1 MEFAVSVIPIPGYL
15 VTESI
20 YIGSRTLV
28 YRGIRLAD
36 STPVA
41 IKLLANEYPRFSEL
55 VQFRNQYTIAKNLDL
70 PGVIK
75 SYSLEPYRNS
85 YALVMEDFGGISL
98 TEYVQERGSQ
108 EYIRSSITEFLEMA
122 IALTDTLNE
131 IHQKSII
138 HKDIKP
144 NNILINHETKKVKL
158 IDFSISS
165 LLPKESQELQNP
177 NVLEGTLA
185 YLSPE
190 QTGRMNR
197 GIDYRTD
204 FYSLGITFFE
214 ILTGELPFLS
224 NDPMELIHCHIAKQP
239 PVIDQINPE
248 IPQVLSNIITKLMA
262 KNAEDRYQSAIG
274 LKYDL
279 EKCLSQWQ
287 ERGIITP
294 FPLGQRDFSNR
305 FIIPEKLYG
314 RQGEVQILLN
324 AFERVAQ
331 GSTELML
338 VAGFSGIGK
347 TAVVNEVHKPI
358 VRQRGYF
365 IKGKFD
371 QFNRNIPFSAFLQA
385 FRDLMGQLLSERDS
399 QLQQWKEKILE
410 VVGENGQVIIEVIPE
425 LELLIG
431 KQPPVME
438 LSGSAV
444 QNRFN
449 LLLQNFVQVFTRV
462 EHPLVIFLDDLQW
475 ADSASL
481 KLLEVLMNDGGYL
494 LILGAYRD
502 NEVSPVHPFILT
514 VNELEKAGATVNTL
528 TLEALSQ
535 NDINQLVAD
544 TLSCD
549 RALAQPL
556 TELVYQKTKG
566 NPFFTTQ
573 FLKALHEDR
582 FIHFNP
588 DAGYWECEI
597 SQVKAQS
604 LTDDVVEFMALQLQK
619 LPQET
624 QQVLKLAACIGN
636 QFDLEN
642 VAIISE
648 QSEID
653 TAAVLWNALQ
663 EGLIIPLNETYKF
676 FQEDIGYSE
685 TTQNITVPYRF
696 LHDRVQQA
704 AYSLIPKDNK
714 SLIHLKIGQ
723 LLLNQTSTEQLEEK
737 IFIIVSQLNQ
747 GIDQISSQDE
757 YDNLARLN
765 LLAGGKA
772 RLSSAY
778 EAAAE
783 YCETGLKLLADDVW
797 SKKPN
802 LARGLF
808 IESASCACL
817 IGKFERV
824 DELTEII
831 QQNIPLVLDQVKAVE
846 VQIQSLIARNRLSEA
861 IKIARGVLSQLDV
874 ELPENPTQE
883 ITESAFNEVRQLLAK
898 TENVTNLPV
907 MSDPQKLAAMS
918 ILSSMASAAYIG
930 SPALYPL
937 IVLKQVEL
945 SLLFGNTVE
954 TAYAY
959 STYGLILC
967 AFGGEIEAG
976 NHSADV
982 ALTLMAKF
990 QCVSFKAKIFNLIY
1004 PFVRIWKEAIHNS
1017 ILPLLTG
1024 YQAGLE
1030 SGDLEFAAY
1039 CAYNHCQL
1047 AYFASENLL
1056 QLEQDMQSYSDA
1068 ISKLK
1073 QTTALNFNQII
1084 QQAVLNWTGNTK
1096 YPQYLV
1102 GDVYNE
1108 NERLPQHQAAGD
1120 TYSIGTVYVH
1130 KLILSY
1136 HFGQPQETLAIAEI
1150 AEDKIGGVAGT
1161 VNVGIF
1167 YFYHGLTLLA
1177 MIANI
1182 SENSSLPLLEM
1193 VDRDLDKLTHW
1204 SNYALEN
1211 FAHKCDLI
1219 RAEKSRIL
1227 EQKADAIELY
1237 DKAISGA
1244 KKNKYIQEEALANEL
1259 AAKFYLNWGKD
1270 KVAAGYMQEAYYCYS
1285 RWGAKAKIIDL
1296 EKYYPQLL
1304 APILQPVARPSLNSR
1319 ETLTKTLLSL
1329 SSNTSSTSI
1338 SGLLDVSSI
1347 LKIAQ
1352 SFYSEIHLEQ
1362 LVAQIMQVVV
1372 ENAGADK
1379 GALILNNNG
1388 SLEVMVKYLDGQVYN
1403 FESKPLDIC
1412 LHLPLSIIYYVEHT
1426 LENITSSLDIPTGFA
1441 ADPYLVSHPPQSLV
1455 CTPIVKQGRLIGILY
1470 LENALIANAFTSE
1483 RVELLKFLCTQAAI
1497 SIENASLYQQAQ
1509 ETLTDLKQAQL
1520 QIVQSEKMSALGNL
1534 VAGVAHEINNPVG
1547 FLAGNIQLA
1556 IDYVKDL
1563 FVLLDLYQEK
1573 FPNPG
1578 VEVEEEIEAIDL
1590 EFIREDLPKLIGSMT
1605 TGVDRIRDI
1614 SNSLRTFS
1622 RADSDRPVP
1631 FNIHEGL
1638 DSVILILKHRL
1649 KANESRPAIIVVKN
1663 YGELPM
1669 VKCYAGQ
1676 LNQVFMNILANA
1688 IDALEECNRDKSYKQ
1703 IETSPNCITIGTEVD
1718 ATGKYALIRIKDN
1731 GSGMSDEVKNRIF
1744 DHLFTTKAVGKGTG
1758 LGMAISRQIVVEK
1771 HKGSLEVNSQ
1781 LGEGAEFII
1790 KIPV

>member
-1 MEFAVSVIPIPGYL
+1 MDFAVSVIPIPGYI
-15 VTESI
+15 VTEQI

-28 YRGIRLAD
+28 YRGIREAD

-41 IKLLANEYPRFSEL
+41 IKLLVNEYPRFSEL
-55 VQFRNQYTIAKNLDL
+55 VQFRNQYTIAKNLEL

-98 TEYVQERGSQ
+98 TQYVKERRSQER
-108 EYIRSSITEFLEMA
+108 ILPIKEFLEMA
-122 IALTDTLNE
+122 INLTNTINE
-131 IHQKSII
+131 IHHKRII

-144 NNILINHETKKVKL
+144 DNILINPETKQVKF

-177 NVLEGTLA
+177 NILEGTLA

-214 ILTGELPFLS
+214 ILTGELPFPS
-224 NDPMELIHCHIAKQP
+224 NDPMELVHCHIAKEP
-239 PVIDQINPE
+239 PFLHNINPD
-248 IPQVLSNIITKLMA
+248 IPPILSNIITKLMA

-279 EKCLSQWQ
+279 EKCLIQWQ
-287 ERGIITP
+287 ETGIITT
-294 FPLGQRDFSNR
+294 FPLSQRDLSDR

-314 RQGEVQILLN
+314 RQREVETLLS

-385 FRDLMGQLLSERDS
+385 FRDLMGQLLSESDS
-399 QLQQWKEKILE
+399 QLQKWKEKILE
-410 VVGENGQVIIEVIPE
+410 AVGENGQVIIEVIPE
-425 LELLIG
+425 LELLMG
-431 KQPPVME
+431 KQPPVVE

-449 LLLQNFVQVFTRV
+449 LLLQNFVQVFTQV

-481 KLLEVLMNDGGYL
+481 KLLEVLMNDAGYL

-514 VNELEKAGATVNTL
+514 VNELEKTGATVNTL

-535 NDINQLVAD
+535 KDINQLVAD

-556 TELVYQKTKG
+556 TELVNQKTKG

-573 FLKALHEDR
+573 FLKALHEDK

-636 QFDLEN
+636 QFDLES

-648 QSEID
+648 KSEIE

-676 FQEDIGYSE
+676 FQEDTGDSRS
-685 TTQNITVPYRF
+685 TQTITVPYRF

-723 LLLNQTSTEQLEEK
+723 LLLNQTLAEQLEEK
-737 IFIIVSQLNQ
+737 IFVIVSQLNQ

-778 EAAAE
+778 EAAAQ
-783 YCETGLKLLADDVW
+783 YCERGLKLLAHDVW
-797 SKKPN
+797 IKKPN

-808 IESASCACL
+808 IEAASCACL
-817 IGKFERV
+817 IGQFERV
-824 DELTEII
+824 DELTEVIL
-831 QQNIPLVLDQVKAVE
+831 QNIPLVLDKVKAVE

-883 ITESAFNEVRQLLAK
+883 IRESAFNEVHQLLAK
-898 TENVTNLPV
+898 TENVTNLRP

-945 SLLFGNTVE
+945 SLRFGNTLE

-990 QCVSFKAKIFNLIY
+990 QCLSFKAKIFNLIY
-1004 PFVRIWKEAIHNS
+1004 PFVRIWKEPIRNS
-1017 ILPLLTG
+1017 MGPLLTG

-1073 QTTALNFNQII
+1073 QTTALNFHQIV
-1084 QQAVLNWTGNTK
+1084 QQAVLNWTGKTE
-1096 YPQYLV
+1096 YLQYLL

-1130 KLILSY
+1130 KLILTY
-1136 HFGQPQETLAIAEI
+1136 HFGQPQEALAIAQLAQE
-1150 AEDKIGGVAGT
+1150 AIGGVAGT
-1161 VNVGIF
+1161 VNFGIF

-1177 MIANI
+1177 TIANI
-1182 SENSSLPLLEM
+1182 AENSSLPVLDAVEK
-1193 VDRDLDKLTHW
+1193 DLDQLSHW
-1204 SNYALEN
+1204 SNYAPEN

-1259 AAKFYLNWGKD
+1259 AAKFYLNWGKE

-1296 EKYYPQLL
+1296 EKHYPKLL
-1304 APILQPVARPSLNSR
+1304 APILQPVNRPSLNSR
-1319 ETLTKTLLSL
+1319 ETLTKTLLTL
-1329 SSNTSSTSI
+1329 SSNTSSNSI

-1403 FESKPLDIC
+1403 FESKPLDSC

-1426 LENITSSLDIPTGFA
+1426 LENITSSLDIPATFA
-1441 ADPYLVSHPPQSLV
+1441 ADPYLAAHPPQSLV
-1455 CTPIVKQGRLIGILY
+1455 CTPIVKQGKLIGILY

-1509 ETLTDLKQAQL
+1509 QTLTDLKQAQL

-1563 FVLLDLYQEK
+1563 FGLLDLYEEK
-1573 FPNPG
+1573 FPDPG
-1578 VEVEEEIEAIDL
+1578 VEVEKEIETIEL
-1590 EFIREDLPKLIGSMT
+1590 EYIREDLPKLIGSMT

-1622 RADSDRPVP
+1622 RADSDRPVA

-1649 KANESRPAIIVVKN
+1649 KANESRSAIVVVKN

-1676 LNQVFMNILANA
+1676 LNQVFMNILANG
-1688 IDALEECNRDKSYKQ
+1688 IDALEESNRDKSYKQ
-1703 IETSPNCITIGTEVD
+1703 IEASPNCITISTEVD
-1718 ATGKYALIRIKDN
+1718 ATGKSAIIRIQDN
-1731 GSGMSDEVKNRIF
+1731 GMGMSDEVKNRIF

-1771 HKGSLEVNSQ
+1771 HKGSLEVNSK
-1781 LGEGAEFII
+1781 LGDGAEFVI